1 MEIVKSERPPKSKPE
16 IILATTAK
24 HLDNHAKVNADI
36 HPKIGGG
43 GSPEVPA
50 QKGDSHFSDTTYPK
64 QFGNTASYLGD
75 KERQIIN

>member
-43 GSPEVPA
+43 G
-50 QKGDSHFSDTTYPK
+50 HLRF
-64 QFGNTASYLGD
+64 LLR
-75 KERQIIN
+75 KEIHISQTPLTQNNLVILPPIWGIKKDRL